1 MRCAPTRTA
10 SNLDLEAGAYPR
22 EARTDETEVIPME
35 KNRTEQVVCTTLL
48 ASSRPGVTLLTRTHG
63 SVLVAPSAAFEG
75 TAMSAPQGSAP
86 GAHRYRTSSS
96 PAPPRP
102 RNPKP
107 GIRGLFVVPHRL
119 QPREIR

>member
-1 MRCAPTRTA
+1 
-10 SNLDLEAGAYPR
+10 
-22 EARTDETEVIPME
+22 ME

-75 TAMSAPQGSAP
+75 TAMSA
-86 GAHRYRTSSS
+86 RSSS
-96 PAPPRP
+96 IDRLFEAAEPD
-102 RNPKP
+102 N